1 MLTINFEGAS
11 LHKVEVMKI
20 SGLGRATIEFNLNDS
35 ERIMGD
41 LMDMLVKKFGLNG
54 SFTFTER
61 EGENNGYEE
70 QFDQMMGNPMEAI
83 DHVNTTN
90 EHRI

>member
-1 MLTINFEGAS
+1 MQTLNFEGGT

-35 ERIMGD
+35 ERIMGL

-54 SFTFTER
+54 SLTFTER
-61 EGENNGYEE
+61 EGENNGYEGQVSE
-70 QFDQMMGNPMEAI
+70 DLLYDQRM
-83 DHVNTTN
+83 
-90 EHRI
+90 